1 MQEESGRVEEAPRD
15 EFKIL
20 EPSGPKEAPKARP
33 ASKRTSLSKTKMVAV
48 AVDQMPIPDFIHY
61 IFSDIFSV
69 NYVVD
74 NKIKTLQVPVTLKLT
89 KDVSEYQLFELVSEL
104 LRSHGISIY
113 LKDDVYYIWADS
125 KGKEIVVGI
134 GESIDDIPA
143 TTGEVQQIV
152 PITFLD
158 ALNVVNFLPQL
169 PGVKFIAA
177 MGENVVVVTGPREQV
192 EQIVKSIGILDRP
205 AMRGRYIGMARLTY
219 WNPPDM
225 IKKLSEI
232 LGEEGAPIAERA
244 GQKGLYFTGLERWG
258 TIIFFASDKGWLERV
273 RYWVKVLDVPYTK
286 EGRQFFLYYPQNSKA
301 TELGESLQKILG
313 LKGAEISPRAG
324 VRPAGQE
331 PPPTGGRETAVT
343 QEIGRQV
350 SAIAGEAAV
359 VVDETRNALIIY
371 TTPGTYETLAALLKK
386 LDVMPVQVL
395 LETTIAEVTLKDAL
409 QYGLEWYLKNTAG
422 SQTTIVQTLGGLG
435 LGSGGLNLA
444 TITDSEKFKL
454 LINALATQDMI
465 KILSS
470 PRVTVRD
477 GKSAAIVVGTEV
489 PVLTSTTTTANVPG
503 GIIQSIQYRNTGVQ
517 LRVTP
522 SVQAQG
528 VVTLQISQEVS
539 EAQSNPTSGIDSP
552 IILNRTINTEVVAA
566 DKQTVLIGGLIQE
579 NTSSTVKKV
588 PLLGDIPLLGFL
600 FKTTTKG
607 VNRTELVIILTP
619 HIVRD
624 TQQMEELRDAIVNS
638 FESIGG
644 KM

>member
-1 MQEESGRVEEAPRD
+1 
-15 EFKIL
+15 
-20 EPSGPKEAPKARP
+20 
-33 ASKRTSLSKTKMVAV
+33 
-48 AVDQMPIPDFIHY
+48 
-61 IFSDIFSV
+61 
-69 NYVVD
+69 
-74 NKIKTLQVPVTLKLT
+74 
-89 KDVSEYQLFELVSEL
+89 LVSEL